1 MMKVF
6 DGTILNRRSLSEVDS
21 SPKPAVTLLSTELVR
36 VEASSAIP
44 SVRSV
49 AEKPMTTDPSPPTFL
64 IDPALRS
71 MSCSMTD
78 KLALSQTIA
87 ARNLLY
93 NPGHTLK
100 NELGEA
106 AYTLRYLICE
116 LSPESRKTLC
126 TRLLGPEGLLSGK
139 RAAVIV
145 ETLAR
150 VGDELRFPHMPNS
163 VTGLDRSVVIA
174 LMGDIGALYVDS
186 LKRAVEECPQQQ
198 SSALIEDL
206 RRLIEKRG
214 LSAPTDS
221 VIQEIQQTAGSSSV
235 GPLKKEE
242 RYRPP
247 AELSPRTGIHNT
259 GERADEQ
266 LGIGSSQRIPSAKWE
281 VAHISNNRVL
291 NTTEPL
297 VAHMSGSPAEILQV
311 WDMLRGDSREMQ
323 FLGTLNKADSTHW
336 DPLRNIY
343 LERQDQQLARA
354 AGAAAF
360 LVGLGYHSAVE
371 VAEGTF
377 LYMGQN
383 LRQALDNQ
391 AQDAGHLIGHG
402 AATSLMGELFK
413 EQSSVHEF

>member
-1 MMKVF
+1 MKVF
-6 DGTILNRRSLSEVDS
+6 DGTILNQRSLSEVDS
-21 SPKPAVTLLSTELVR
+21 SQNPAVTLLSTELVR
-36 VEASSAIP
+36 VQASSAIP
-44 SVRSV
+44 SVRTV
-49 AEKPMTTDPSPPTFL
+49 TEKPMATDPSLPTFL

-93 NPGHTLK
+93 NPGHVLK

-106 AYTLRYLICE
+106 AYTLRHLICE
-116 LSPESRKTLC
+116 LSPDSRKTLC
-126 TRLLGPEGLLSGK
+126 ARLLGPEGLLSGK
-139 RAAVIV
+139 SAGVLV
-145 ETLAR
+145 EALER
-150 VGDELRFPHMPNS
+150 VSDDLRFPHVTNS
-163 VTGLDRSVVIA
+163 VSGLDRAVVIA

-186 LKRAVEECPQQQ
+186 LAKIVVEECPQQQ
-198 SSALIEDL
+198 SNALIEDL
-206 RRLIEKRG
+206 HRLIEKRG
-214 LSAPTDS
+214 LFAPTDS

-235 GPLKKEE
+235 GPLKKVE

-247 AELSPRTGIHNT
+247 AGLSPRTGIHNT

-266 LGIGSSQRIPSAKWE
+266 LGIESSQRIPGAKWE
-281 VAHISNNRVL
+281 VAHISKNRVL

-323 FLGTLNKADSTHW
+323 FLGTLNKTDSTHW

-360 LVGLGYHSAVE
+360 LIGLGYHSAVE

-383 LRQALDNQ
+383 LRQALGNQ

-402 AATSLMGELFK
+402 AATSLMGELLK